1 MGDIKE
7 YIDTSLT
14 NLKTDIVNGIV
25 DNIKDKIVE
34 GTKWIAITI
43 IDGSYTICLTIAI
56 IGLIFYCAGYKKGAK
71 AVTLSLIIFFVL
83 QAIKVVIK

>member
-7 YIDTSLT
+7 YIDTTLT
-14 NLKTDIVNGIV
+14 NFKEDLISGIV
-25 DNIKDKIVE
+25 DSMKEKLLE
-34 GTKWIAITI
+34 GSKWLAAVI
-43 IDGSYTICLTIAI
+43 IDSSYSICLTVAI
-56 IGLIFYCAGYKKGAK
+56 VGLIFYCAGYKKGAK